1 MLINIFIF
9 RSPVPSNYEYLG
21 RLVTRERPILLKSK
35 SVHQN
40 LRFSHNKHQYKHT
53 MGSHHREVYDDVTS
67 ASSDDDIDTS
77 DGLSRPV
84 GIIRINDRHLRESI
98 SKKIYATIK

>member
-1 MLINIFIF
+1 
-9 RSPVPSNYEYLG
+9 
-21 RLVTRERPILLKSK
+21 
-35 SVHQN
+35 
-40 LRFSHNKHQYKHT
+40 